1 MDNTNQN
8 TPSRSRVLLGLLRQ
22 YMLPHW
28 PILTLALG
36 MSLVLMLLDVTGLAL
51 YVPLIKTVVG
61 QVPGAESLGSGL
73 SFSGGGGWLGI
84 DISAWV
90 GSLAR
95 MSSAWEARYGT
106 LAYFMIL
113 AGLFILVKAGWAALD
128 VGGQYFLWKVRCQ
141 VASDMSSD
149 LYGHLLRL
157 KMSFLGKSDV
167 GGLSSRVADNAFGLG
182 SSLYEL
188 LYALFSSSHLSV
200 LYWFL
205 LAQISLPLTGIVLL
219 TAGFNTIISRFLGKK
234 MGRERAA
241 SYDALAWAGARLVSG
256 LSGIVAV
263 KAYGRERAEHQE
275 YIDIRQKNV
284 AHLVR
289 GGFFK
294 RSLPRIQFVLANLNL
309 IVVLLAGMFFLQKG
323 TLTPVMLLSYLV
335 ILQRVQEPTVQ
346 LMTLVS
352 SWQDALAQAGRIIQ
366 LMEEEP
372 EKSPAKGQVE
382 DFREEFRF
390 RDVSFSYDGRTP
402 VLAGV
407 DLTIAKGETV
417 ALVGPSGA
425 GKTTLANLLLRFYEP
440 TSGRLTMDG
449 RDVREIDL
457 ADYRRLFGLVT
468 QDPIMFNRTVFDNIA
483 YSLSAGTATM
493 EEVRAAAE
501 AANAHAFIEAWPDKY
516 ETDLGDRGARTSGG
530 QRQRLAIAR
539 AILRNPSLL
548 VLDEATNSL
557 DSVSEEIVQK
567 TLDRLMAH
575 STALVIAHRL
585 STVVDAD
592 KIVVLD
598 QGRIVDQGRHG
609 ELMKRCKLYRHLCQL
624 QFVLDSRPDE
634 EILVQERGGEA
645 N

>member
-1 MDNTNQN
+1 MTSNQS
-8 TPSRSRVLLGLLRQ
+8 SRSRVLLGLLKK

-28 PILTLALG
+28 PILALAVG
-36 MSLVLMLLDVTGLAL
+36 MSVFLMILDVAGLAL

-61 QVPGAESLGSGL
+61 QVAEGQGLGSGL
-73 SFSGGGGWLGI
+73 SLGGGGGWLGL
-84 DISAWV
+84 DVSAWV
-90 GSLAR
+90 AELAQK
-95 MSSAWEARYGT
+95 SAVWEADLGT
-106 LAYFMIL
+106 LTYFVIL
-113 AGLFILVKAGWAALD
+113 AGVFVLVKFGWAALD
-128 VGGQYFLWKVRCQ
+128 VGGQYFLWRVRCQ

-157 KMSFLGKSDV
+157 KMNFLGRYDV
-167 GGLSSRVADNAFGLG
+167 GGLGSRVADNAFGLG
-182 SSLYEL
+182 SSLYDL

-200 LYWFL
+200 FYWFL

-219 TAGFNTIISRFLGKK
+219 TAGVNTLISRSIGKK

-241 SYDALAWAGARLVSG
+241 SYDALARAGARLVSG
-256 LSGIVAV
+256 LSGIAAV
-263 KAYGRERAEHQE
+263 KAYGREEEEHRE
-275 YIDIRQKNV
+275 YTELRQKNV
-284 AHLVR
+284 VHLVR

-294 RSLPRIQFVLANLNL
+294 RALPRIQFVLANVNL

-346 LMTLVS
+346 LMTLIS
-352 SWQDALAQAGRIIQ
+352 SWQDALAQAVRVIQ
-366 LMEEEP
+366 LFEEEP
-372 EKSPAKGQVE
+372 EKSPAQGRVKN
-382 DFREEFRF
+382 FRKEFVF
-390 RDVSFSYDGRTP
+390 EDVSFSYDGETP
-402 VLAGV
+402 VLDRI

-425 GKTTLANLLLRFYEP
+425 GKTTLANILLRFYEP
-440 TSGRLTMDG
+440 TRGRLVMDG

-457 ADYRRLFGLVT
+457 ADYRRLFGMVT
-468 QDPIMFNRTVFDNIA
+468 QDPIMFNRSVFENIA
-483 YSLSAGTATM
+483 YSLAPGRATPDRVH
-493 EEVRAAAE
+493 EAAL

-516 ETDLGDRGARTSGG
+516 ETDLGDRGAWTSGG

-539 AILRNPSLL
+539 AILRKPSLL

-567 TLDRLMAH
+567 TLDRILAD

-598 QGRIVDQGRHG
+598 EGRIVDQGRHAG
-609 ELMKRCKLYRHLCQL
+609 LMKRCRLYRHLCQL
-624 QFVLDSRPDE
+624 QFVLDSKPDE
-634 EILVQERGGEA
+634 ELLAGELGGEA
-645 N
+645 S

>member
-1 MDNTNQN
+1 MTRKSE
-8 TPSRSRVLLGLLRQ
+8 SRSKILLGLLRQ

-28 PILTLALG
+28 PILALAMM
-36 MSLVLMLLDVTGLAL
+36 MSLFLMVLDVAGLAL

-61 QVPGAESLGSGL
+61 QISGGASLGAGL
-73 SFSGGGGWLGI
+73 NAGGGSGWLGV
-84 DISAWV
+84 DLSGWV
-90 GSLAR
+90 ARLAA
-95 MSSAWEARYGT
+95 MSSAWEADLGALT
-106 LAYFMIL
+106 YFGIL
-113 AGLFILVKAGWAALD
+113 ASIFILVKFGWAALD
-128 VGGQYFLWKVRCQ
+128 VGGQYLLWKVRCQ

-157 KMSFLGKSDV
+157 KMFFLGRTEV
-167 GGLSSRVADNAFGLG
+167 GGLGSRVADNAFGLG
-182 SSLYEL
+182 SSLYDL
-188 LYALFSSSHLSV
+188 LYALFSSSHLAV

-219 TAGFNTIISRFLGKK
+219 TAGFNTFISRYLGKK

-241 SYDALAWAGARLVSG
+241 SYDALASAGARLVSG

-263 KAYGRERAEHQE
+263 KAYGREEAEHRE
-275 YIDIRQKNV
+275 YTDLRQTNV
-284 AHLVR
+284 SHLVR

-294 RSLPRIQFVLANLNL
+294 RALPRIQFVLANLNL
-309 IVVLLAGMFFLQKG
+309 IVVLLAGMFFLQNK

-366 LMEEEP
+366 LLEEEP
-372 EKSPAKGQVE
+372 EKSPAKGRVE
-382 DFREEFRF
+382 DFRETFDFEN
-390 RDVSFSYDGRTP
+390 VSFSYDGRTP
-402 VLAGV
+402 VLT
-407 DLTIAKGETV
+407 DINLTIAKGTTV

-425 GKTTLANLLLRFYEP
+425 GKTTLVNLLLRFYEP

-449 RDVREIDL
+449 KDVREIDL

-468 QDPIMFNRTVFDNIA
+468 QDPIMFNRSVFENIA
-483 YSLSAGTATM
+483 YSLPAGQATP
-493 EEVRAAAE
+493 EEVREAAV
-501 AANAHAFIEAWPDKY
+501 AANAHGFIEAWPDNY

-539 AILRNPSLL
+539 AILRKPSLL

-557 DSVSEEIVQK
+557 DSVSEEIVQR
-567 TLDRLMAH
+567 TLDRIMSD

-598 QGRIVDQGRHG
+598 EGRVVDQGRHN
-609 ELMKRCKLYRHLCQL
+609 ELMRRCKLYRHLCQL

-634 EILVQERGGEA
+634 EILAREMGEETV
-645 N
+645 

>member
-1 MDNTNQN
+1 MDSTKQN
-8 TPSRSRVLLGLLRQ
+8 ASSRSRVLWGLLRQ

-28 PILTLALG
+28 SILVLALV
-36 MSLVLMLLDVTGLAL
+36 MSLFLMIIDVTGLAL

-61 QVPGAESLGSGL
+61 QVPGIESLGSGL
-73 SFSGGGGWLGI
+73 SLSGGGSWLGI
-84 DISAWV
+84 DLGSWV
-90 GSLAR
+90 AQLAEL
-95 MSSAWEARYGT
+95 SSAWEARYGT
-106 LAYFMIL
+106 LAYFMLL
-113 AGLFILVKAGWAALD
+113 AGLFVLVKACWAILD
-128 VGGQYFLWKVRCQ
+128 VGGQYLLWKVRCQ

-157 KMSFLGKSDV
+157 KMRFLGKSDV

-182 SSLYEL
+182 SSLYDL

-219 TAGFNTIISRFLGKK
+219 TAGFNTIISRFMGKK

-256 LSGIVAV
+256 LSGIIAV
-263 KAYGRERAEHQE
+263 KAYGREEAEHRE
-275 YIDIRQKNV
+275 YIDIRQRNV
-284 AHLVR
+284 THLVR
-289 GGFFK
+289 GGFLK
-294 RSLPRIQFVLANLNL
+294 RALPRIQFVLANLNL

-323 TLTPVMLLSYLV
+323 TLTPVMLLSYLI

-366 LMEEEP
+366 LLGEEP
-372 EKSPAKGQVE
+372 EKNLSKGQA
-382 DFREEFRF
+382 DGFKKEFQF
-390 RDVSFSYDGRTP
+390 QDVSFSYDGQTP
-402 VLAGV
+402 VLSEIN
-407 DLTIAKGETV
+407 LTITKGETV

-440 TSGRLTMDG
+440 TRGKLTMDG
-449 RDVREIDL
+449 RDVREINL
-457 ADYRRLFGLVT
+457 PGYRRLFGLVT
-468 QDPIMFNRTVFDNIA
+468 QDPILFNRTVYENIA
-483 YSLSAGTATM
+483 YSLPAGQATIK
-493 EEVRAAAE
+493 EVKTAAE
-501 AANAHAFIEAWPDKY
+501 AANAHSFIEAWPEKY

-530 QRQRLAIAR
+530 QRQRLTIAR
-539 AILRNPSLL
+539 AILRKPALL

-567 TLDRLMAH
+567 TLDRVMAD
-575 STALVIAHRL
+575 STAMVIAHRL

-609 ELMKRCKLYRHLCQL
+609 ELMERCKLYRHLCQL

-634 EILVQERGGEA
+634 EILVRERSGEPT
-645 N
+645 

>member
-1 MDNTNQN
+1 MTSEQ
-8 TPSRSRVLLGLLRQ
+8 TSRSRVLLGLLKQ

-28 PILTLALG
+28 PALALALG
-36 MSLVLMLLDVTGLAL
+36 MSLVLMLLDVAGLAL

-61 QVPGAESLGSGL
+61 QVAGAESLGGGL
-73 SFSGGGGWLGI
+73 SLGSGGGWLGV
-84 DISAWV
+84 DVPALV
-90 GSLAR
+90 ARLAR
-95 MSSAWEARYGT
+95 MSTAWEAELGT
-106 LAYFMIL
+106 LIYFLIL
-113 AGLFILVKAGWAALD
+113 AGVFIAVKFGWAALD
-128 VGGQYFLWKVRCQ
+128 VGGQYLLWKVRCQ

-157 KMSFLGKSDV
+157 KMNYLGRFDV
-167 GGLSSRVADNAFGLG
+167 GGLNSRVADNAFGLG

-188 LYALFSSSHLSV
+188 LYALFSSSHLAV

-205 LAQISLPLTGIVLL
+205 LAQISPPLTGIVLL
-219 TAGFNTIISRFLGKK
+219 TAGLNTFISRYLGQK

-241 SYDALAWAGARLVSG
+241 SYDALARAGARLVSG

-263 KAYGRERAEHQE
+263 KAYGREEEEHRD
-275 YIDIRQKNV
+275 YTALRQQNV

-294 RSLPRIQFVLANLNL
+294 RALPRIQFVLANLNL
-309 IVVLLAGMFFLQKG
+309 IVVLLAGMYFLERG

-335 ILQRVQEPTVQ
+335 VLQRVQEPTVQ

-352 SWQDALAQAGRIIQ
+352 SWQDALAQAVRIIQ
-366 LMEEEP
+366 MLHEEP
-372 EKSPAKGQVE
+372 EKSPSKGRVE
-382 DFREEFRF
+382 DFRESFDF
-390 RDVSFSYDGRTP
+390 VGVSFSYDGETP
-402 VLAGV
+402 VLDRV
-407 DLTIAKGETV
+407 DLTIAKGQTV

-440 TSGRLTMDG
+440 TQGALLMDG

-468 QDPIMFNRTVFDNIA
+468 QDPIMFNRTVFENIA
-483 YSLSAGTATM
+483 YSLPPGQATT
-493 EEVRAAAE
+493 EEVKEAAR
-501 AANAHAFIEAWPDKY
+501 AANAHAFIEAWADQY
-516 ETDLGDRGARTSGG
+516 RTDLGDRGARTSGG

-539 AILRNPSLL
+539 AILRKPALL

-567 TLDRLMAH
+567 TLDRIMDE

-598 QGRIVDQGRHG
+598 QGRVVDQGRHG
-609 ELMKRCKLYRHLCQL
+609 ELMERCRLYRHLCQL
-624 QFVLDSRPDE
+624 QFVIDSKPDE
-634 EILVQERGGEA
+634 EVLAGEIGGEA
-645 N
+645 S